1 MNKLLQLKKNTLIL
15 ALIFISLF
23 IFFSIVTNKFYTSN
37 DRIVTKKSESSFD
50 IINPSFTIDD
60 KKEKIS
66 VKAKNGNFIDEDII
80 LLENNVIFKS
90 VNFQLLSDKVFFNK
104 NDDTAE
110 SKERS
115 KFKSDGTEIKSE
127 GFKITEN
134 GNTIYFNG
142 KSTLIIDKD

>member
-1 MNKLLQLKKNTLIL
+1 M
-15 ALIFISLF
+15 
-23 IFFSIVTNKFYTSN
+23 TNKYYNSIN
-37 DRIVTKKSESSFD
+37 NVVTKKTESSFD
-50 IINPSFTIDD
+50 IVNPSFTIDD

-90 VNFQLLSDKVFFNK
+90 INFQLLSDKVFFNK
-104 NDDTAE
+104 NNDTAE
-110 SKERS
+110 SKENS
-115 KFKSDGTEIKSE
+115 KFNSDGTEIKSE

-142 KSTLIIDKD
+142 KSTLVIDKD